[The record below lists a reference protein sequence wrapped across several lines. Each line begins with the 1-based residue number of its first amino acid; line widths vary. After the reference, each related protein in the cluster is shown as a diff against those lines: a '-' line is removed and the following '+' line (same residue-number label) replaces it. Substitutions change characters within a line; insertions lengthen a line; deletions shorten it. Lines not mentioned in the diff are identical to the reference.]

1 MDSPALEC
9 TILGSSIVVTAKDQ
23 VSADLAGE
31 TAILNLESGVYYSLN
46 EVGAY
51 IWSLIQEPR
60 TVNEIQDAILEEY
73 EVEPDRCERDI
84 LTLLEQLAGAGL
96 IEIRDETPV

>member
-1 MDSPALEC
+1 MDSPALEH
-9 TILGSSIVVTAKDQ
+9 TILGSSVIVTATDQ

-31 TAILNLESGVYYSLN
+31 AVILNLESGVYYSLD

-84 LTLLEQLAGAGL
+84 MALLEKLVDAGL

>member
-1 MDSPALEC
+1 MDSPALED
-9 TILGSSIVVTAKDQ
+9 TILGSSIVVAAKNQ

-31 TAILNLESGVYYSLN
+31 AVILNLESGVYYSLDD
-46 EVGAY
+46 VGAY

-60 TVNEIQDAILEEY
+60 TVNEIRDAILEEY

-84 LTLLEQLAGAGL
+84 VALLEQLADAGL
-96 IEIRDETPV
+96 IESRDETPV